1 MKHRQNNK
9 SVNYRE
15 DYMMKR
21 RFAILITFVLV
32 LSMLAGNTAFAAT
45 SSSKLTT
52 REKAMLKAY
61 IKVAES
67 LSTKDISKY
76 MYPDE
81 YFYTDNWDTGN
92 SIKII
97 SPKYSK
103 KYDKEKKMYC
113 LYVSGIIVES
123 NENEMRVV
131 MGMRKIKMGLY
142 IKKKGKTEYIFEE
155 AIPAKDDNLLTVENL
170 SKSQVR
176 VLQSYLN
183 DTYGEAEAHK
193 LMYPEDDTESTEE

>member
-1 MKHRQNNK
+1 
-9 SVNYRE
+9 
-15 DYMMKR
+15 
-21 RFAILITFVLV
+21 
-32 LSMLAGNTAFAAT
+32 
-45 SSSKLTT
+45 
-52 REKAMLKAY
+52 
-61 IKVAES
+61 
-67 LSTKDISKY
+67 

-92 SIKII
+92 NIKII

-123 NENEMRVV
+123 NKNEMRVV

-155 AIPAKDDNLLTVENL
+155 AIPAKDDNLLMVEDL

-183 DTYGEAEAHK
+183 DIYGEAEAHK